1 LTQAVIEPA
10 TEQVLA
16 EVATT
21 GVEEL
26 ERIVAAARVAQRHW
40 WSLAPGE
47 RGAALHAVAA
57 GIEAE
62 AATLARLE
70 ARNVGMPIGDA
81 RGAVAGAAATFRYY
95 AAAPE
100 RLGGATIPVAG
111 GVDMT
116 FREPLGVVGVITPWN
131 FPLTIAAWKIAPA
144 LAAGNAVV
152 HKPAALT
159 PMTALELGRIA
170 LEAGLPEGLLSVLV
184 GSGSVIGTALVE
196 HPDVAK
202 ISLTGSTAVGVE
214 IGERAARR
222 IKRVSLE
229 LGGKSPSI
237 VFADADLDA
246 AAAGLAGGC
255 FGNAGQDCCARSRV
269 FVERPALEPFLER
282 LERTVSTLRVGDPL
296 EEATEMGP
304 LISAGHRAGVADYAA
319 SGPVAMQGS
328 VPDGP
333 GYWFP
338 PTVLHPLADTDRA
351 AREEIFGP
359 VVAIL
364 PFDREEEAI
373 ARANDTDYGLAG
385 SIWTADGARALRVAR
400 GLEAGA
406 LAVNSYTSVR
416 LGTPFGGF
424 KQSGLGR
431 ELGAEAPEAYTELKN
446 VFFASEGK

>member
-1 LTQAVIEPA
+1 VSQTVIEPA
-10 TEQVLA
+10 TEQLLA

-21 GVEEL
+21 TVGEL
-26 ERIVAAARVAQRHW
+26 EQVIAAARQAQLHW
-40 WSLAPGE
+40 WSLAPSE
-47 RGAALHAVAA
+47 RGARLVAVAA

-70 ARNVGMPIGDA
+70 ARNVGMPIVDA
-81 RGAVAGAAATFRYY
+81 RGAVAGAAATFRFY

-131 FPLTIAAWKIAPA
+131 FPLTIASWKIAPA

-159 PMTALELGRIA
+159 PMTALELQRIA
-170 LEAGLPEGLLSVLV
+170 LEAGLPEGLLSVVV
-184 GSGSVIGTALVE
+184 GSGSEIGRALVE
-196 HPDVAK
+196 HPDVGK
-202 ISLTGSTAVGVE
+202 VSLTGSTAVGVDV
-214 IGERAARR
+214 GERAARQ

-246 AAAGLAGGC
+246 AVSGLAGGG

-269 FVERPALEPFLER
+269 FVERNALEPFMER
-282 LERTVSTLRVGDPL
+282 LEAMVSSLRVGDPL
-296 EEATEMGP
+296 DEATEMGP
-304 LISAGHRAGVADYAA
+304 LISAGQRATVAEFAA
-319 SGPVAMQGS
+319 GAPIAMQGR

-338 PTVLHPLADTDRA
+338 PTVLHPLADSDRA

-359 VVAIL
+359 VVCIL
-364 PFDREEEAI
+364 PFEREDEVI
-373 ARANDTDYGLAG
+373 ARANDTEYGLAG

-400 GLEAGA
+400 GLQAGA
-406 LAVNSYTSVR
+406 LAINSYTSVR

-431 ELGAEAPEAYTELKN
+431 ELGADAPEAYTELKN
-446 VFFASEGK
+446 VFFATEA

>member
-1 LTQAVIEPA
+1 MTVTVIEPA
-10 TEQVLA
+10 TEEPLA
-16 EVATT
+16 EVPKTT
-21 GVEEL
+21 LAEL
-26 ERIVAAARVAQRHW
+26 ERVVASARTAQRHW
-40 WSLAPGE
+40 WSLAPSE
-47 RGAALHAVAA
+47 RAVALARVAA

-70 ARNVGMPIGDA
+70 ARNVGMPIADA
-81 RGAVAGAAATFRYY
+81 RGAVAGAAATFRFY

-100 RLGGATIPVAG
+100 RLGGTTIPVAG

-131 FPLTIAAWKIAPA
+131 FPLTIASWKIAPA

-159 PMTALELGRIA
+159 PMTALELQRIA
-170 LEAGLPEGLLSVLV
+170 LEAGLPDGLLSVV
-184 GSGSVIGTALVE
+184 AGSGSETGRALVE
-196 HPDVAK
+196 HADVAK
-202 ISLTGSTAVGVE
+202 VSLTGSTAVGVDV
-214 IGERAARR
+214 GERAARQ

-237 VFADADLDA
+237 VFADADLDD

-269 FVERPALEPFLER
+269 FVEREALEPFMER
-282 LERTVSTLRVGDPL
+282 LEQMVANLRVGDPL
-296 EEATEMGP
+296 DEATEMGP
-304 LISAGHRAGVADYAA
+304 LISAGQRATVAEYAA
-319 SGPVAMQGS
+319 AGPIAMQGRI
-328 VPDGP
+328 PDGP

-338 PTVLHPLADTDRA
+338 PTVLRPLADSDRA
-351 AREEIFGP
+351 VREEIFGP
-359 VVAIL
+359 VVCVL
-364 PFDREEEAI
+364 PFEREDEAI
-373 ARANDTDYGLAG
+373 ARANDTVYGLAG
-385 SIWTADGARALRVAR
+385 SIWTADGGRALRVAR
-400 GLEAGA
+400 GLQAGA

-431 ELGAEAPEAYTELKN
+431 ELGADAPEAYTELKN
-446 VFFASEGK
+446 VFFATEA